1 MEPDQAELKRV
12 HRMIQSFGL
21 HRTTPRVAV
30 LRALMDSNSP
40 LSHAEIAELLKGS
53 GVGSATV
60 YANLKAMASVGLLR
74 RLDLGDHIWRYEL
87 AQASKG
93 GKPNRERLHFL
104 CNKCGRVSRLPG
116 STVDLHLAA
125 RAPRSA
131 REGRFEVQVRGV
143 CDDCVEDDIGNDKL
157 V

>member
-1 MEPDQAELKRV
+1 MDPDQPDLKRV
-12 HRMIQSFGL
+12 YRLIRSFGL

-30 LRALMDSNSP
+30 LRALMESGSP
-40 LSHAEIAELLKGS
+40 MSHAELAELLKGA

-60 YANLKAMASVGLLR
+60 YANLKAMSSVGLLR

-87 AQASKG
+87 APSGKD
-93 GKPNRERLHFL
+93 KPNRERLLFL
-104 CNKCGRVSRLPG
+104 CSKCGRVSRLAG
-116 STVDLHLAA
+116 STVNLALGS

-131 REGRFEVQVRGV
+131 REGRFELQLRGL
-143 CDDCVEDDIGNDKL
+143 CDDCGSDEL